1 MSVYTEPR
9 INDTDDDQ
17 DIYRGDPPH
26 FEVAAGPAS
35 SMLTLSSTTTE
46 SSSSSSS
53 SSFMGGGRLGAIAAK
68 VELAIARWGRNVRRN
83 SSVSSDASSSS
94 SSSSSSSCSSIV
106 TLTKS
111 QIARRRRKTTRGAS
125 SLRTMRSERDI
136 AARITRMKALE
147 KSREIPREFALYLPP
162 SITPVP
168 AASAVLDPSGRT
180 DRRITWTTSLPLVL
194 HQLALATRRPGRAHR
209 GRPRGKRPLSVGPS
223 DGERYFERRARTS
236 GSVDEARLAAAAAA
250 VRRGKK
256 GKQRAGVCVNP
267 ATILEELQAKPKA
280 WFLDVANPT
289 WADLRA
295 IGKVCC
301 SFVLIFNV

>member
-1 MSVYTEPR
+1 MSVYTEPC
-9 INDTDDDQ
+9 INDNDDDE

-26 FEVAAGPAS
+26 VEVAAGPAPS
-35 SMLTLSSTTTE
+35 ILTLSSTTTE

-68 VELAIARWGRNVRRN
+68 LELAIARWGRNVRGN
-83 SSVSSDASSSS
+83 SSASSDASSS

-111 QIARRRRKTTRGAS
+111 QIARRRRKRTRGAS

-162 SITPVP
+162 SITLVP
-168 AASAVLDPSGRT
+168 AAPTALDPSGKT

-194 HQLALATRRPGRAHR
+194 HQLGLATRRPGRAHR

-223 DGERYFERRARTS
+223 DGERYFERRARTG
-236 GSVDEARLAAAAAA
+236 GSTDEARLAAAAAA

-256 GKQRAGVCVNP
+256 GKQRAGVRVKP
-267 ATILEELQAKPKA
+267 ETILEELQAKPEA

-301 SFVLIFNV
+301 SRVLISNV